1 MVVTNETSL
10 EQANDSL
17 KRMKKGDCSKFN
29 HLPQF
34 LREYYGKKSLIELFG
49 RDRDAM
55 SIMISKFSL
64 DARNEVRAANNDI
77 QNMNK
82 KEQKAMNKML
92 NKEARTKLNNRVKQQ
107 MGR

>member
-1 MVVTNETSL
+1 MVK
-10 EQANDSL
+10 A
-17 KRMKKGDCSKFN
+17 
-29 HLPQF
+29 
-34 LREYYGKKSLIELFG
+34 GKKYNNEKMKQKDGGFNKLKTDQA

-82 KEQKAMNKML
+82 KEQKTMNKML

>member
-1 MVVTNETSL
+1 MVK
-10 EQANDSL
+10 A
-17 KRMKKGDCSKFN
+17 
-29 HLPQF
+29 
-34 LREYYGKKSLIELFG
+34 GKKYHNEKMKQKDGGFDKHKTDQA

-55 SIMISKFSL
+55 SIMISNFSL